1 MSELTPSDPFTPFIH
16 LLFTESALQI
26 PENTILTERLTSIE
40 RLKDDQ
46 EVQVSWSVQDA
57 ESCLG
62 TCRFGDHTI
71 QIIGLAEPLPSDV
84 VDRTIQ
90 VTHWQPQIKAA
101 MRQHVSYLTLVYN
114 GSHPDP
120 IEKMLALYK
129 LAHAFANEN
138 LVGIANAPAWTAHPI
153 GEFLSPEKILSYRR
167 SFPFMLWIGY
177 VKFYVDKDCYW
188 WGTKGHHIFDVPDLA
203 CFVGSEKE
211 SAGITNQFANVFYYL
226 NGNDVMVT
234 AGDTLQIGQT
244 DEYLRFSEVPESADF
259 LMGPSG
265 TLVIE
270 TINPEDAVTAG

>member
-40 RLKDDQ
+40 VSKDNED
-46 EVQVSWSVQDA
+46 VQVSWQVQNA

-62 TCRFGDHTI
+62 TCRFGGHTI

-101 MRQHVSYLTLVYN
+101 MRQHVSYLTLVYA

-129 LAHAFANEN
+129 FAHAFANEN

-177 VKFYVDKDCYW
+177 VKFYVDKDRYW
-188 WGTKGHHIFDVPDLA
+188 WVTKGHHIFDVPDLA
-203 CFVGSEKE
+203 CFVGSKKE
-211 SAGITNQFANVFYYL
+211 SAGITDQFANIFYYL

-244 DEYLRFSEVPESADF
+244 EAYLQFSEVPENAEY

-270 TINPEDAVTAG
+270 ATNAEDAAPAG

>member
-40 RLKDDQ
+40 VSKDNED
-46 EVQVSWSVQDA
+46 VQVSWQVQNA

-62 TCRFGDHTI
+62 TCRFGGHTI

-138 LVGIANAPAWTAHPI
+138 LVGISNAPAW
-153 GEFLSPEKILSYRR
+153 SYPRRR
-167 SFPFMLWIGY
+167 SSPTGGRSLLCFGSGMSSSMSIKTVIG
-177 VKFYVDKDCYW
+177 
-188 WGTKGHHIFDVPDLA
+188 G
-203 CFVGSEKE
+203 
-211 SAGITNQFANVFYYL
+211 
-226 NGNDVMVT
+226 
-234 AGDTLQIGQT
+234 
-244 DEYLRFSEVPESADF
+244 
-259 LMGPSG
+259 
-265 TLVIE
+265 
-270 TINPEDAVTAG
+270 